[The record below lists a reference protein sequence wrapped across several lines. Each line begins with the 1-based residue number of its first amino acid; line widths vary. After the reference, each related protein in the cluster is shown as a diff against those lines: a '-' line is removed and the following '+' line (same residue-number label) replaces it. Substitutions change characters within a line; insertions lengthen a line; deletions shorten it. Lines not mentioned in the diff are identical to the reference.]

1 MVGRPPQMMVLVCPV
16 RGACER
22 GGGWAGT
29 EEVWRLCWVGSSS
42 CCCSACLLR
51 RWWPLDGSRRPSDG
65 RSEETDRGSWLASSS
80 SWGPTSQRCSSLQQ
94 GRAASPARLR
104 PAAHAFAEYALGIN
118 ALGWSGGRRLSRR
131 TARLL
136 LCGYVVVVV
145 VAVGVAVAE
154 HLWRV
159 LLQAG
164 FYVVFYPVLLGSLAR
179 RRHRAARAAL
189 QANAAGAGEPTAGAS
204 PAWGCP

>member
-1 MVGRPPQMMVLVCPV
+1 VAVVLGGVIFLLLFGLPVAALVAARRLPPPKRRPV
-16 RGACER
+16 RGDRSWELAREFQLV
-22 GGGWAGT
+22 GADFS
-29 EEVWRLCWVGSSS
+29 EVQ
-42 CCCSACLLR
+42 
-51 RWWPLDGSRRPSDG
+51 
-65 RSEETDRGSWLASSS
+65 LAV
-80 SWGPTSQRCSSLQQ
+80 QQ